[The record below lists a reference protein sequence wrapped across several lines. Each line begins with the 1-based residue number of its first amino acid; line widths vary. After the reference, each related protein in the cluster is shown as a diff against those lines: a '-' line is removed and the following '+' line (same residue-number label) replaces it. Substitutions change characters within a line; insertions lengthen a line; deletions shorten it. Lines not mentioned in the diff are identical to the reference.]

1 MSVATH
7 LNIDFSEY
15 DARIRTFVPWYE
27 EMIATAADVLR
38 VMDNPA
44 PTVVDLGIGTGALAL
59 QCLQAVPAARLIGI
73 DADQTA
79 LEAARVRLARH
90 NGVEFCFGNFLE
102 AALPSCDAIVA
113 SIALHHVPTP
123 EAKQEFSGRC
133 RAALRPGGILVVAD
147 FMPAR
152 EARLAAQHR
161 EAWLAHLQR
170 TYSRAEA
177 EGYLQAWSGEDRYFP
192 LEDELHWLSGAGL
205 SADVVWR
212 TDGFAVIV
220 GAR

>member
-27 EMIATAADVLR
+27 EMIATAGDVLR
-38 VMDNPA
+38 LIEHPE

-59 QCLQAVPAARLIGI
+59 QCLHVVPDARLIGI
-73 DADQTA
+73 DADRAA
-79 LEAARVRLARH
+79 LEAARVRLSRH
-90 NGVEFCFGNFLE
+90 DCVEFRFGNFLE
-102 AALPSCDAIVA
+102 AALPACDAIVA

-123 EAKQEFSGRC
+123 EAKQAFYGRC
-133 RAALRPGGILVVAD
+133 RAALRPGGLLVVAD

-152 EARLAAQHR
+152 AERLAAQHR

-192 LEDELHWLSGAGL
+192 LEDELHWLRDAGL

-212 TDGFAVIV
+212 ADGFAVIV